1 MATTAMASSSS
12 FSTAQRR
19 RKVTTYGKAARSS
32 NFAAREDLL
41 SQDRPKGSR
50 EGWRDGLSKPDTL
63 FKSSN
68 GLPSQGSGCE
78 SSTKPAANL
87 GIFDVPSSDDENI
100 TTLKHTSTKPSTV
113 LQSIK
118 PAELGGPSSGNDV
131 LRSRRAERKASTEPK
146 STDLNIFDVPSSEDD
161 NLSSRRTPSGYSQ
174 PQTSGPKISP
184 KSQNATMQPSPRRA
198 LDSDS
203 STSARKRKR
212 RIPLH
217 SGQESQANNGRGR
230 QAQDSLL
237 MVDHRSTKQPRK
249 EDSGPLSRDKK
260 APVEVSAQSEM
271 VAPDTTAL
279 KMPRR
284 TRTRTVPTILKGQ
297 SAPAIMHGMLTAL
310 ESRPVQYPSPLPSV
324 PPSPSSSHIMNND
337 MMPTTPPYY
346 QSKSPSS
353 DLKNGSVTPRQ
364 AQIWSNLLGDPSEKT
379 TPGILKIENL
389 RISDRRTNG
398 PPARLARST
407 SDVPRSTQ
415 TKRRRLIDTLI
426 QVAPMADEE
435 ESDSDG
441 EEEDH
446 AAKEPRP
453 VYDKSKEHQRCDPR
467 KDQARLTD
475 EPGMHEE
482 MDVGVEP
489 TSASQSSQ
497 PVPILNGGPKVTYA
511 KQRSY
516 LDEASLE
523 AELLSSLP
531 MESGSPF
538 AGSSCRRDI
547 TTSTSLARRTQLV
560 SDLEDLDEPTNKVRG
575 IHELRKGGQN
585 FRFEFD
591 TGALLDDIKDQSNA
605 GKSRRRSAMIELC
618 TKLSDDSF
626 IGRMIDQGLDRQLF
640 LSLASTSDPIFG
652 FAAAVAI
659 AFIVKAG
666 VALNILDNIFRSQCL
681 ATLKFLLDYD
691 ADIIRIAKERRTN
704 MSKVAQGSVT
714 DFRKLVQESV
724 LWKGDKPEVLS
735 PRLVAM
741 RSMEL
746 LIRGLR
752 KCGNTEELLNEEIIS
767 TLLDVAKAP
776 CKRLVAGGASPSD
789 LLNLRLALSITES
802 ASVGAG
808 RQVVWSIKLLRRL
821 VEMMPAFLEVN
832 GHAPAQ
838 LKSFAI
844 RLCINLANNNPRVCE
859 SFAEPMFVQPLV
871 RSIDHKFKMLSE
883 PLDEEQRAVV
893 LECLILSLG
902 AMINLAEYSDKARS
916 SVSAGDDS
924 ILDALLQSFLEG
936 LERASQADSME
947 ESQSNVAYGY
957 LSVLLGNLCQN
968 DQVLRKIQSKL
979 PNRRLDILINAVE
992 EFIQYHQKVDRDMFD
1007 GDEGGEISINYTER
1021 LQSVVDRLRGVV
1033 T

>member
-1 MATTAMASSSS
+1 MLMATTAMASSSS

-32 NFAAREDLL
+32 NFSVREDLL
-41 SQDRPKGSR
+41 SQDRPKGPRGS
-50 EGWRDGLSKPDTL
+50 WRDSLSKPDTP

-68 GLPSQGSGCE
+68 RLPSQGSGCE

-100 TTLKHTSTKPSTV
+100 TTLKHTSTKPSTI
-113 LQSIK
+113 LQPIK
-118 PAELGGPSSGNDV
+118 PAELDGPSSGGDA
-131 LRSRRAERKASTEPK
+131 LRSQRAERKASTEPK

-161 NLSSRRTPSGYSQ
+161 NLSSRRTPSKYGQ
-174 PQTSGPKISP
+174 PQTSGPRISP
-184 KSQNATMQPSPRRA
+184 ESQNASIQPSPRQV

-217 SGQESQANNGRGR
+217 SGQKSQVNNGRGR
-230 QAQDSLL
+230 QAKDSLL
-237 MVDHRSTKQPRK
+237 TVDHRITKQPRK

-260 APVEVSAQSEM
+260 ALVEVSAQSEM

-284 TRTRTVPTILKGQ
+284 TRTRTVPVTATIPKGQ
-297 SAPAIMHGMLTAL
+297 SAPAILYGMLTAP
-310 ESRPVQYPSPLPSV
+310 ESRPVQYPSPLSSV
-324 PPSPSSSHIMNND
+324 PPSPSSNHIMNDD
-337 MMPTTPPYY
+337 MMPATPPYC
-346 QSKSPSS
+346 QSKSPAS

-364 AQIWSNLLGDPSEKT
+364 AQIWSNLLDNPSEKT
-379 TPGILKIENL
+379 TPGILKIGNL

-415 TKRRRLIDTLI
+415 SKRRRLIDTLI
-426 QVAPMADEE
+426 RAAPTADGE
-435 ESDSDG
+435 ESESDD

-446 AAKEPRP
+446 AAKESRP
-453 VYDKSKEHQRCDPR
+453 IYDKSKERQRCDPR
-467 KDQARLTD
+467 KDRARLTD

-482 MDVGVEP
+482 MDVSVEP
-489 TSASQSSQ
+489 ISASQSSQ
-497 PVPILNGGPKVTYA
+497 PISILNGGPRMTYA

-523 AELLSSLP
+523 TELLSSLP

-538 AGSSCRRDI
+538 AGSPHRRDI

-560 SDLEDLDEPTNKVRG
+560 SDMEDLDEPTNKVRG

-591 TGALLDDIKDQSNA
+591 TGALLDDIKDQSNV

-640 LSLASTSDPIFG
+640 SSLASTSDPIFG

-681 ATLKFLLDYD
+681 ATLKFLLNYD

-704 MSKVAQGSVT
+704 MSKVAQGSVA

-746 LIRGLR
+746 LIRSLMQS
-752 KCGNTEELLNEEIIS
+752 GNAEELLNEEIIS

-776 CKRLVAGGASPSD
+776 CERLVAGGASPSD

-808 RQVVWSIKLLRRL
+808 RQVVWSTKLLRRL
-821 VEMMPAFLEVN
+821 VEMIPAFLEVN

-838 LKSFAI
+838 LESFAI

-859 SFAEPMFVQPLV
+859 SFAEPMFIQPLV

-916 SVSAGDDS
+916 SVSTGDDS

-936 LERASQADSME
+936 LERASQVGSARFLY
-947 ESQSNVAYGY
+947 QCF
-957 LSVLLGNLCQN
+957 LLTQ
-968 DQVLRKIQSKL
+968 D
-979 PNRRLDILINAVE
+979 RRTRW
-992 EFIQYHQKVDRDMFD
+992 KSR
-1007 GDEGGEISINYTER
+1007 SPT
-1021 LQSVVDRLRGVV
+1021 
-1033 T
+1033 